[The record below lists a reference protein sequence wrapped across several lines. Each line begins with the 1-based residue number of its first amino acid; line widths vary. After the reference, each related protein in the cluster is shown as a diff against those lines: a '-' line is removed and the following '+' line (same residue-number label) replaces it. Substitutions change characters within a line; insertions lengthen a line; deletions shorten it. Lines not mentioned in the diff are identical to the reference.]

1 MRKFLIIA
9 AAATSALTAWSCDRV
24 EADAP
29 AAQRAIV
36 TRACVDGKLTGLGL
50 KYDRIGC
57 ACAANVLQAQL
68 SPAAMTVLEDYA
80 RGREDGFAQAL
91 PTLPAEERALF
102 AKGQGGTALARVAAD
117 CR

>member
-1 MRKFLIIA
+1 MRKFLIIVA
-9 AAATSALTAWSCDRV
+9 VLASGVVASSCDRV

-29 AAQRAIV
+29 AAQRAVV
-36 TRACVDGKLTGLGL
+36 TRACVDGKLAGLGL

-80 RGREDGFAQAL
+80 RGRENGFEAAL
-91 PTLPAEERALF
+91 PTLPAEDQALF
-102 AKGQGGTALARVAAD
+102 AKGEGGASLAKVAAD